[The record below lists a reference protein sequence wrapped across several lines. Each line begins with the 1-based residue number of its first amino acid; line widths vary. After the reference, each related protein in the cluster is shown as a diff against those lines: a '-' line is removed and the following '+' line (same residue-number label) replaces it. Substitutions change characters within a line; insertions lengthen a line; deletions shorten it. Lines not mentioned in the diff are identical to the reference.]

1 MDNTNLA
8 DIKEN
13 LDNLEQQYLT
23 FRLSDQDYGIPILEV
38 QEIKG
43 WTAVTPI
50 PNSPHFIKGVLN
62 LRGTIVPIIDLR
74 LRFNLERK
82 EYDQFTVIIV
92 VNISGKLAG
101 LVVDSVSDVVNA
113 SNEQHC
119 EAPEFEGQLNRQFI
133 DGLVQFDEKLLIL
146 LDISKLADVDDL
158 ADMSSDLAPDA
169 DLEEN

>member
-8 DIKEN
+8 DIKED

-92 VNISGKLAG
+92 VNIAGKLAG

-133 DGLVQFDEKLLIL
+133 EGLVQFDEKLLIL
-146 LDISKLADVDDL
+146 LDISKLADIDDL
-158 ADMSSDLAPDA
+158 ADVSA
-169 DLEEN
+169 DQGHSTTPEEN

>member
-13 LDNLEQQYLT
+13 IDNLEQQYLT

-92 VNISGKLAG
+92 VNIAGKLAG

-133 DGLVQFDEKLLIL
+133 EGLVQFDEKLLIL
-146 LDISKLADVDDL
+146 LDISKLADIDDL
-158 ADMSSDLAPDA
+158 TDVSADQSQSAAP
-169 DLEEN
+169 EEN

>member
-8 DIKEN
+8 DIKED

-169 DLEEN
+169 DLEDN

>member
-8 DIKEN
+8 DIKED

-92 VNISGKLAG
+92 VNIAGKLAG

-133 DGLVQFDEKLLIL
+133 EGLVQFDEKLLIL
-146 LDISKLADVDDL
+146 LDISKLADIDDL
-158 ADMSSDLAPDA
+158 TDVSADQDPGTVP
-169 DLEEN
+169 EEN

>member
-8 DIKEN
+8 DIKED

-146 LDISKLADVDDL
+146 LDISKLADIDDL
-158 ADMSSDLAPDA
+158 ADISSDLDPNT
-169 DLEEN
+169 DLEEK

>member
-8 DIKEN
+8 DIKED

-158 ADMSSDLAPDA
+158 ADLSSDLAPNT
-169 DLEEN
+169 DLEDN